1 VIGRRFTLLLAVGVA
16 VLTPTAFAAGATP
29 AVRIT
34 SMRPVTVAG
43 RGFVAAERVRV
54 VLYLR
59 RARVE
64 NVVANRRG
72 RFVAHYPVAVGNCTP
87 LRVVAKG
94 NRGSRASYS
103 IIPDC
108 AAPRSDGEPVDGLLR

>member
-1 VIGRRFTLLLAVGVA
+1 VIGRRLALLFAAGVA
-16 VLTPTAFAAGATP
+16 VVTPTAFAAGAKP

-34 SMRPVTVAG
+34 SMQPVTVTG

-59 RARVE
+59 RARPE

-72 RFVAHYPVAVGNCTP
+72 RFVARYPVAVGNCTP
-87 LRVVAKG
+87 IRVAAKG

-108 AAPRSDGEPVDGLLR
+108 AAPRSDGR